1 MNEPVS
7 NEENLQRVR
16 ERVMQL
22 AREIEQLSGQELP
35 PQQFFGEFLTRV
47 VQAIGAV
54 AGGVWLLDESGRPAL
69 VAQVRLDQ
77 TGLAERP
84 GAMATNE
91 RLLMDVLQKGEA
103 RTIAHGGETQLPTE
117 HVLVMA
123 ALHREKKCV
132 GVVELFQRSNVPPK
146 AQSGYMQFLEQMS
159 GYASRFLEGRR
170 RNQAVSDDLKNQFW
184 TDFEQLMLRTQ
195 RSLRE
200 QEVADA
206 VASDSRSLLGCD
218 RVAVASRK
226 GRSVQI
232 LAVSGQSSV
241 NPRAN
246 LIAAMAK
253 LAQRVIEMGETL
265 KYTGRVDGLAPQ
277 IEEPLAA
284 FIQESGSRMVLLVP
298 MFESPPMVRKQG
310 EEADREQ
317 RRARPKAIGCL
328 IVEQIAESEPG
339 PQLEQRSELLA
350 DHAGAALWNA
360 RQHERIFGLKLWT
373 AIGSMREWF
382 HGRKLMITLAVS
394 AGLLILVAA
403 MTLIR
408 LEYPVTAEGKLMPV
422 EQHAVFATW
431 DGLITKDGLR
441 IDGNQSVAASDVLIV
456 LENEELDGQIEEAA
470 ATVRKQLMLVQAKEE
485 EIRRTESQ
493 RNSVDTET
501 ARNSEL
507 SRERLKVELE
517 RLQGDELIARQQ
529 LKTLEN
535 RRETKL
541 KVLAPATGSI
551 PDFQLRQ
558 MLENRPVRTGDYL
571 FDVMNEQGPW
581 HMELLLDE
589 KRMGHLLRAQR
600 ARLDAGESVEL
611 PGSFVL
617 ASDPEKKYPCRL
629 TKVASRSTT
638 DSEKGAV
645 FELTAVAEDGQ
656 ELPPLRIGT
665 EVTVR
670 IYCGKTSLAFWC
682 FGDVV
687 EFLQRYLWL

>member
-16 ERVMQL
+16 ERVMRL

-35 PQQFFGEFLTRV
+35 PQQFFDEFLTRV

-246 LIAAMAK
+246 LITAMAK

-265 KYTGRVDGLAPQ
+265 KYTGRIDGLAPQ

-350 DHAGAALWNA
+350 DHAGAALWNS

-373 AIGSMREWF
+373 EIG
-382 HGRKLMITLAVS
+382 
-394 AGLLILVAA
+394 
-403 MTLIR
+403 
-408 LEYPVTAEGKLMPV
+408 
-422 EQHAVFATW
+422 
-431 DGLITKDGLR
+431 
-441 IDGNQSVAASDVLIV
+441 
-456 LENEELDGQIEEAA
+456 
-470 ATVRKQLMLVQAKEE
+470 
-485 EIRRTESQ
+485 
-493 RNSVDTET
+493 
-501 ARNSEL
+501 
-507 SRERLKVELE
+507 
-517 RLQGDELIARQQ
+517 
-529 LKTLEN
+529 
-535 RRETKL
+535 
-541 KVLAPATGSI
+541 
-551 PDFQLRQ
+551 
-558 MLENRPVRTGDYL
+558 
-571 FDVMNEQGPW
+571 
-581 HMELLLDE
+581 
-589 KRMGHLLRAQR
+589 RAH
-600 ARLDAGESVEL
+600 V
-611 PGSFVL
+611 
-617 ASDPEKKYPCRL
+617 
-629 TKVASRSTT
+629 
-638 DSEKGAV
+638 
-645 FELTAVAEDGQ
+645 
-656 ELPPLRIGT
+656 
-665 EVTVR
+665 
-670 IYCGKTSLAFWC
+670 
-682 FGDVV
+682 
-687 EFLQRYLWL
+687 